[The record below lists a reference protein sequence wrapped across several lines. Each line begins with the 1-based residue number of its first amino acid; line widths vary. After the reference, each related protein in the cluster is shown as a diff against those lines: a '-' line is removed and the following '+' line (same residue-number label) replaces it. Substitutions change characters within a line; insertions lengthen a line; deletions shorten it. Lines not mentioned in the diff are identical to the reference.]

1 MKITFR
7 FVAAALAAILFLTG
21 CSSISQKWKEMAA
34 KQDADARAFVSE
46 DSDTTMARVPTQGI
60 Q

>member
-1 MKITFR
+1 MKFTFR
-7 FVAAALAAILFLTG
+7 LVTAVFAATFFLSS

-46 DSDTTMARVPTQGI
+46 DSDTSMSRVPNQGL
-60 Q
+60 